1 MGDNASSRHRS
12 GNGVRWPGLR
22 RGHLTS
28 CAAAVLTMALPL
40 ASVAQSAVSLQGMLG
55 NKALLIVNGGAPR
68 AMAPGDTLQGVKVL
82 STNGDQAVVMVDG
95 QRVTLRVGE
104 SPASVGGAMRSGA
117 DRVSLTADAAG
128 HFFTAGH
135 INNKPVQF
143 MVDTGATVVALGQAE
158 ADRLGLD
165 YRSGL
170 PVRMGTANGVAPG
183 WAIKLGQVRVGDV
196 IAYDVDAVVTPMGMP
211 AVLLGNSFLKRF
223 NMRRDGDVMTLVR
236 R

>member
-1 MGDNASSRHRS
+1 MRLLEALLAATLVTASLS
-12 GNGVRWPGLR
+12 
-22 RGHLTS
+22 
-28 CAAAVLTMALPL
+28 A
-40 ASVAQSAVSLQGMLG
+40 VAQSVSLQGMLG

-68 AMAPGDTLQGVKVL
+68 AVAPGDSLLGVKVL

-170 PVRMGTANGVAPG
+170 PVRMGTANGVTRG
-183 WAIKLGQVRVGDV
+183 WAIKLRQVRVGDV

>member
-1 MGDNASSRHRS
+1 
-12 GNGVRWPGLR
+12 
-22 RGHLTS
+22 
-28 CAAAVLTMALPL
+28 MALPL

-68 AMAPGDTLQGVKVL
+68 AVAPGDTLQGVKVL

-104 SPASVGGAMRSGA
+104 SPASVGSAMRSGA

-158 ADRLGLD
+158 ADRLGLN
-165 YRSGL
+165 YRSGR
-170 PVRMGTANGVAPG
+170 PVRMGTANGVTRG
-183 WAIKLGQVRVGDV
+183 WAIKLRQVRVGDV
-196 IAYDVDAVVTPMGMP
+196 IVYDVDAVVTPMGMP